1 MPTPR
6 RRILKPHQRRA
17 IVLLAGCGAAGCSEA
32 VLLAHGF
39 TADQLA
45 GLVRIRL
52 VTKTNKR
59 AIGGGQMLEVAEF
72 KITEAGRQTLGGD
85 Q

>member
-17 IVLLAGCGAAGCSEA
+17 LVLLAGCGAEACTEA
-32 VLLAHGF
+32 VMRAHGF

-45 GLVRIRL
+45 QLVRIEFIARTTES
-52 VTKTNKR
+52 VV
-59 AIGGGQMLEVAEF
+59 GGGQTSEVKSF
-72 KITEAGRQTLGGD
+72 KLTDAGQRALG
-85 Q
+85 